1 MLAFEKRPPWIQLVF
16 AVRGSELPRI
26 KNRLL
31 AVFVTSVLLT
41 YLEEARVVHLPISL
55 PMLSLIGMALGIFL
69 GFRNNTSYD
78 RFWEGRKLWGQLVN
92 TSRSLVRDLQ
102 TLATDPSTG
111 QPSTDED
118 RAFWRTQAYRIIAFS
133 NALRMQLRGQVDLEA
148 LAPLLSNEDRALLA
162 AHTNVPN
169 GINQLI
175 GRDCAR
181 QIASRGHSD
190 QRLFALS
197 LHQASLTDIQGGCE
211 RIRATPVPH
220 SYSVLLHRMV
230 AIYVFALPFGL
241 VERLHLMTPWVALLV
256 SYTFLGLDA
265 VGDELEDPFGE
276 DLNDLPLSTICRTIE
291 INVRQMLGEGD
302 VPPPLT
308 PIRGQLL

>member
-1 MLAFEKRPPWIQLVF
+1 MFAYERRPPWLMLVF
-16 AVRGSELPRI
+16 TVRGSELPRI
-26 KNRLL
+26 KYRLL
-31 AVFVTSVLLT
+31 AVFAASVLLT

-92 TSRSLVRDLQ
+92 TSRSFVRDLQ
-102 TLATDPSTG
+102 SLATDPANGEPTTA
-111 QPSTDED
+111 QD
-118 RAFWRTQAYRIIAFS
+118 REFVRAQAYRILAFS
-133 NALRMQLRGQVDLEA
+133 HALRMQLRDQQDLGA
-148 LAPLLSNEDRALLA
+148 LGHLLSEDDRAFLA
-162 AHTNVPN
+162 NHSNVPN
-169 GINQLI
+169 GINLLI

-190 QRLFALS
+190 QRLLALS
-197 LHQASLTDIQGGCE
+197 LQQTSFTDIQGGCE
-211 RIRATPVPH
+211 RIRATPIPH

-256 SYTFLGLDA
+256 AYTFLGLDA

-276 DLNDLPLSTICRTIE
+276 DLNDLPLSAICRTIE
-291 INVRQMLGEGD
+291 INVRQMLGESD
-302 VPPPLT
+302 VPRPLE
-308 PIRGQLL
+308 PVRGQLS